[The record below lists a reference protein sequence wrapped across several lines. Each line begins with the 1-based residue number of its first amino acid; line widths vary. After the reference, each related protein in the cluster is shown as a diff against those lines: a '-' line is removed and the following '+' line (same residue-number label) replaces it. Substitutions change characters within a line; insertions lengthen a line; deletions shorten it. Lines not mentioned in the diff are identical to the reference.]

1 MGKRHRCGVFI
12 HFYFVISCA
21 LLLPAL
27 PDKTF
32 YETNIIGFIILDL
45 FWIYVKIYVYRTI
58 L

>member
-1 MGKRHRCGVFI
+1 MWGFY
-12 HFYFVISCA
+12 FYFVISCA

-32 YETNIIGFIILDL
+32 YETNIIVFIILDL